1 MDTIRINS
9 KGVAVETLQK
19 MLPELGFPVTVTGT
33 FDETT
38 RQAVIGFQR
47 KYGLDADGIVGY
59 RSWETLFFANRGD
72 GKKLTDDDFRLA
84 ARLLDVE
91 VAALKA
97 VKEVESGR
105 YGGFLASHPFRGT
118 HFLEPVE
125 KTRYRPRKAQGRQ
138 RGYFVPEMGQ
148 VALQKR

>member
-47 KYGLDADGIVGY
+47 KYGLDADGIVGCLLY
-59 RSWETLFFANRGD
+59 TSD
-72 GKKLTDDDFRLA
+72 A
-84 ARLLDVE
+84 ADE
-91 VAALKA
+91 
-97 VKEVESGR
+97 
-105 YGGFLASHPFRGT
+105 
-118 HFLEPVE
+118 
-125 KTRYRPRKAQGRQ
+125 
-138 RGYFVPEMGQ
+138 
-148 VALQKR
+148 